1 MSEEDKRAE
10 APSEEQGSI
19 FAGLAFCWA
28 ANVGQLII
36 GILLLTTGTILPVW
50 LIGGVGLIQLAYVI
64 PLYQYFKSNGRSM
77 SARGLV
83 IAASITAL
91 LNAACWGSVYGR
103 F

>member
-1 MSEEDKRAE
+1 MSEEYKMTE
-10 APSEEQGSI
+10 APTEEQGSI

-28 ANVGQLII
+28 ANVAQVILGF
-36 GILLLTTGTILPVW
+36 LLLATGTLLPVW
-50 LIGGVGLIQLAYVI
+50 LIGGVGLIQLAYVV
-64 PLYQYFKSNGRSM
+64 PLYQYFKRNGRSM